1 MIGVGSYVIVSPLE
15 LGNYKIADR
24 VFTHAQICDKALSG
38 SLRERLYG
46 TYASQDAGCSD
57 GEAAALIYLRYIRSA
72 LPPPAGP
79 ILDIGCGQRHLVK
92 LMLADGYDVAG
103 IDVSPEQL
111 ALARAVGLDQI
122 QQGDYRLDIPR
133 TCAAI
138 A

>member
-1 MIGVGSYVIVSPLE
+1 MVKLLPSS
-15 LGNYKIADR
+15 
-24 VFTHAQICDKALSG
+24 T
-38 SLRERLYG
+38 
-46 TYASQDAGCSD
+46 
-57 GEAAALIYLRYIRSA
+57 SA
-72 LPPPAGP
+72 TSARRCHRPACTTP